1 MHLLA
6 DFRALPRAEGDETA
20 LGAGQDALLPPGIRK
35 DLEAALA
42 DPPSVLGGDDEDDGP
57 RGGQDGLARAELD
70 DAPAHSRYD
79 YAQSSFQC
87 GKSDEDES
95 SEIC

>member
-1 MHLLA
+1 MSHLA
-6 DFRALPRAEGDETA
+6 DLGALPRAEGDETA
-20 LGAGQDALLPPGIRK
+20 LGTSRYILPPGIREN
-35 DLEAALA
+35 LEASLA
-42 DPPSVLGGDDEDDGP
+42 DPPSVFDGDDEDDGP

-79 YAQSSFQC
+79 YAQCSFQC